1 MSRFL
6 TAAVWLALLCQCG
19 DGAGTTFP
27 LRGGG
32 GGLGQ
37 TGGSGG
43 VGGSVVATDPN
54 MLAVVVDQGPPGLID
69 PYINGLF
76 ASVKICVPGTT
87 TCQIVDHL
95 LVDTGSYGVRV
106 LESVLQHLAL
116 PAVTNASGQ
125 GLAECVQFVSGDTW
139 GPVALA
145 DVTLGDE
152 LAQNLAIQLIG
163 EKTYTMPSSCTGT
176 PNNDLQTLD
185 SNGFLGVGPLLQDCG
200 AACASTSRSN
210 PGVYYACSS
219 AQSCAVAAV
228 PVTQQVSNPVA
239 AFPVDNNGTIIQLPS
254 IAASGAPLVQGVLTF
269 GIGTQTNNGL
279 GSATVLALDWMGTI
293 STTFPVGGAT
303 YTSIIDSGSNG
314 LFFLDTATTNLKMCP
329 GSGLSAWYCPASITN
344 LGATLSSVN
353 GASTTIVFSVANA
366 SKVSASAAAFDMAGP
381 MPKSPYN
388 TTDPSFDWG
397 LPFFYGRT
405 VYTAIENQST
415 PAGVGPYFAF

>member
-1 MSRFL
+1 MTRYF

-19 DGAGTTFP
+19 DGAGTAFP

-95 LVDTGSYGVRV
+95 VVDTGSYGVRV
-106 LESVLQHLAL
+106 LESVLHLAL

-145 DVTLGDE
+145 DVTVGNE
-152 LAQNLAIQLIG
+152 SAQKLSIQLIG

-176 PNNDLQTLD
+176 PTNDLQTLG

-210 PGVYYACSS
+210 PGVYFACSS
-219 AQSCAVAAV
+219 AQSCAIAAV

-254 IAASGAPLVQGVLTF
+254 IAASGAPSVQGVLTF

-293 STTFPVGGAT
+293 STTFPVGGTT
-303 YTSIIDSGSNG
+303 YTSIIDSGSNA
-314 LFFLDTATTNLKMCP
+314 LFFLDTATTNLKLCT
-329 GSGLSAWYCPASITN
+329 GGIWYCPASTAS

-366 SKVSASAAAFDMAGP
+366 SKLSASAFAFNNFAGP
-381 MPKSPYN
+381 MPSLPLD
-388 TTDPSFDWG
+388 TSVPGFDWG

-405 VYTAIENQST
+405 VYTAIENKDT
-415 PAGVGPYFAF
+415 PAGFGPYFAF